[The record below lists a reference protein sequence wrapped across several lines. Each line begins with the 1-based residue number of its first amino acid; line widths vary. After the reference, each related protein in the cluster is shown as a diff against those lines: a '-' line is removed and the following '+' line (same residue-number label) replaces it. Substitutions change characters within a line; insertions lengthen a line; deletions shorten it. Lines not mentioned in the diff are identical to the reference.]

1 LAKARNAAL
10 DLLRCAAALVAA
22 ALVQGNSLSATFYS
36 LFYRV
41 ELMNP

>member
-1 LAKARNAAL
+1 MVFTAKDAK
-10 DLLRCAAALVAA
+10 DTKPA
-22 ALVQGNSLSATFYS
+22 ALVQGNSLCATFYS